1 MEPIYYTKVE
11 FRESLGFSEY
21 ASGSILLL
29 NLVNKELSYQ
39 KYKQK
44 QSGVPIIMG
53 EKTEEFNGKQFIYPF
68 FKNAAIMKNN
78 KIGFDG
84 KLISTEGIDHEIVY
98 SIGIKIADDDMEELL
113 TYCNALD
120 FEPYRDRK
128 MSMSDEGYIGYRD
141 EVNLCFT
148 GITDSHLPRLDIS
161 MDYYYDEDHIW
172 PTEKLY
178 RYLV

>member
-84 KLISTEGIDHEIVY
+84 KLIIFVLPELRILTCQGLIFQWIIMMKIIFGQLKNY
-98 SIGIKIADDDMEELL
+98 IGI
-113 TYCNALD
+113 
-120 FEPYRDRK
+120 
-128 MSMSDEGYIGYRD
+128 
-141 EVNLCFT
+141 
-148 GITDSHLPRLDIS
+148 
-161 MDYYYDEDHIW
+161 
-172 PTEKLY
+172 
-178 RYLV
+178 